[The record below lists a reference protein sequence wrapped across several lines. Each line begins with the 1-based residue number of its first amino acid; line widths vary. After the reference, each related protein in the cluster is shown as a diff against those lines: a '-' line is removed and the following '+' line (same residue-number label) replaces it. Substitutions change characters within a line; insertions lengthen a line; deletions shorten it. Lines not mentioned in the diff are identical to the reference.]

1 MEREKEG
8 KTSLRPISQQE
19 QVELSRFLGLQMGM
33 SVREMMNHTGF
44 PDVPII
50 DIMRGASERV
60 LFEGCMPSK
69 AIDDEH
75 KFQRTVGMC

>member
-1 MEREKEG
+1 
-8 KTSLRPISQQE
+8 
-19 QVELSRFLGLQMGM
+19 MGT
-33 SVREMMNHTGF
+33 SVREVMNHTGF